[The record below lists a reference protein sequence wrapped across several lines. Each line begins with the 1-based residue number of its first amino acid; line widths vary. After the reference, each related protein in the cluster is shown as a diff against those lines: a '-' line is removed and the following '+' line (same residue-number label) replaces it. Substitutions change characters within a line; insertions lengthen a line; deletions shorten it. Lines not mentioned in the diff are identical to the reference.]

1 MRMKGDYYIKM
12 FMFIDK
18 KKFKYYIRLKCIC
31 KELNQMRKYK
41 NNYIY
46 MYVNVFFLI
55 YFIFYIKLVI

>member
-31 KELNQMRKYK
+31 KELN
-41 NNYIY
+41 
-46 MYVNVFFLI
+46 
-55 YFIFYIKLVI
+55 